1 MVIVEDI
8 WAEILKE
15 SKNKI
20 SLEPDSKSLFQEK
33 ILSCN
38 GLDYSLSAKLAD
50 DLATKEYSSEIL
62 KEKFNEV
69 FSNID
74 FLEKAVIDL
83 KAVRERDPASS
94 GFVFTLLFS
103 KGFAALQAHRIA
115 NYFMKAKQE
124 VFAYFIQSRSSAIY
138 EVDIHPKA
146 EIGHGVMLDHA
157 TGIVI
162 GETSVIENDVSIF
175 QGVTLG
181 GTGKETGDRHPKVR
195 EGVLISSAAQIL
207 GNVEIGKGAKVA
219 AGSVV
224 LSDVEANTT
233 VAGVPAIVVG
243 KPSSEKPATDV
254 DHTIE
259 ES

>member
-1 MVIVEDI
+1 MTIVNDI
-8 WAEILKE
+8 WADILKE
-15 SKNKI
+15 SENKI
-20 SLEPDSKSLFQEK
+20 SLEPESQSLFQEK

-38 GLDYSLSAKLAD
+38 SLNDSLSGKLAD
-50 DLATKEYSSEIL
+50 DLSTKEYSSKVL
-62 KEKFNEV
+62 RGKFNEV
-69 FSNID
+69 FSKNE

-83 KAVRERDPASS
+83 KAVKERDPASS
-94 GFVFTLLFS
+94 AFVFTLLFS

-124 VFAYFIQSRSSAIY
+124 VFAYFVQSRSSAIY
-138 EVDIHPKA
+138 EVDIHPNA

-175 QGVTLG
+175 QGGTLG

-195 EGVLISSAAQIL
+195 EDVLISSAAQIL

-224 LSDVEANTT
+224 LSDVEPNTT

-254 DHTIE
+254 DHTLE
-259 ES
+259 EA

>member
-20 SLEPDSKSLFQEK
+20 SLEPDSESLFQEK

-38 GLDYSLSAKLAD
+38 GLDNSLSAKLAD

-83 KAVRERDPASS
+83 KAVKERDPASS

-124 VFAYFIQSRSSAIY
+124 VFAYFRNSA
-138 EVDIHPKA
+138 
-146 EIGHGVMLDHA
+146 
-157 TGIVI
+157 
-162 GETSVIENDVSIF
+162 TS
-175 QGVTLG
+175 
-181 GTGKETGDRHPKVR
+181 
-195 EGVLISSAAQIL
+195 
-207 GNVEIGKGAKVA
+207 
-219 AGSVV
+219 
-224 LSDVEANTT
+224 
-233 VAGVPAIVVG
+233 
-243 KPSSEKPATDV
+243 
-254 DHTIE
+254 
-259 ES
+259 